1 MTRRFVFVP
10 IFGDTTH
17 DHVDAWVKAPHV
29 KAWGFLSDHPGP
41 NGGTFTPVYT
51 DPACAAI
58 ELFTETILFD
68 AEGEAATDVPEN
80 STDLP
85 DEVCVAL
92 AKFALLPV
100 SRSNSDD

>member
-10 IFGDTTH
+10 IFGDTTTIMSTQR
-17 DHVDAWVKAPHV
+17 WVKAPHV

-41 NGGTFTPVYT
+41 NGGTSRRSTRTQRAQRSSWAPFDPVR
-51 DPACAAI
+51 CRRQ
-58 ELFTETILFD
+58 
-68 AEGEAATDVPEN
+68 AATDVPEN